1 MSFKKDL
8 RYAACGLLMGSA
20 DIVPGVSGGTV
31 ALILGIYARLVG
43 AISRFDTRLVGLVAR
58 GKFHEAA
65 LQVDLR
71 FLIALGLGIMT
82 GIAIFATL
90 MSHLLEHYLSYTM
103 AAFFGLILGSSWL
116 VAGMVRRENV
126 WSYLGAV
133 VIGIVGASIA
143 LAIAT
148 QHSLGSQPGNIYTFG
163 CGAIAICAMILP
175 GISGAYILVLLG
187 KYSDITGIIKD
198 VVHLD
203 ITSEGLVTLGV
214 FALGCGVGLV
224 LFSKVLRWLLARW
237 NAETISLLCGF
248 MIGSLY
254 RIWPFQRDLTPEVE
268 KIQFKRFQPVWPSEI
283 NSEVVICLAIA
294 ISAIVV
300 VLVIN
305 RFAQRKNQHESQ
317 TVSY

>member
-31 ALILGIYARLVG
+31 ALILGIYTRLVG
-43 AISRFDTRLVGLVAR
+43 AISRFDTRLIALVAR
-58 GKFHEAA
+58 GKLHDAA
-65 LQVDLR
+65 LRVDLR
-71 FLIALGLGIMT
+71 FLITLGLGIMT
-82 GIAIFATL
+82 GIASFATL
-90 MSHLLEHYLSYTM
+90 MHHFLEHYLSYTM
-103 AAFFGLILGSSWL
+103 AAFFGLILASSWL
-116 VAGMVRRENV
+116 IARMVRRETA

-133 VIGIVGASIA
+133 VIGIVGALVA
-143 LAIAT
+143 LAIVT
-148 QHSLGSQPGNIYTFG
+148 QHSLGPRPGNVYTFG

-187 KYSDITGIIKD
+187 KYSEITGIIKD

-203 ITSEGLVTLGV
+203 VTSQGLITLGV

-224 LFSKVLRWLLARW
+224 LFSKFLRWLLACW

-254 RIWPFQRDLTPEVE
+254 RIWPFQRDLTSEVE
-268 KIQFKRFQPVWPSEI
+268 KIQFKRFQPIWPPEL
-283 NSEVVICLAIA
+283 NSEVIICLMIA
-294 ISAIVV
+294 ISAMVV
-300 VLVIN
+300 VLVLD
-305 RFAQRKNQHESQ
+305 RFAQRKNQHEPQ
-317 TVSY
+317 AVS